1 MSDRKPP
8 RKEIDLKA
16 AAGEIQM
23 CMRKD
28 PAAGTPCIRRAE
40 VCYEF
45 AMLSQD
51 EPHILMYLWLC
62 SEHDIDTGDIT
73 VTFTRASMESL
84 LKKAAAQR
92 SGLITPA

>member
-1 MSDRKPP
+1 MSERKPP
-8 RKEIDLKA
+8 RKEVSLKSV
-16 AAGEIQM
+16 AGEIQM

-28 PAAGTPCIRRAE
+28 PVAGTPCIRRAE

-73 VTFTRASMESL
+73 VTFTRASIESL
-84 LKKAAAQR
+84 LRKAAAQT
-92 SGLITPA
+92 SGLITP